1 MAAEN
6 KIATGR
12 YTIRNVRHGNFA
24 VQEEDLLAADTWP
37 AGALPHRK
45 VRGCLLCAIPF
56 AEHTG

>member
-12 YTIRNVRHGNFA
+12 YTIRNVQHGNFA
-24 VQEEDLLAADTWP
+24 VQVEDVLAAGTLP
-37 AGALPHRK
+37 AGDPSHQE

-56 AEHTG
+56 AEHAG